1 MFDLR
6 SRLEHARAP
15 DPAVDGVENVWLGDD
30 EVAGAKEES
39 PMTDLAPFVDGHGEA
54 GYVAMYMEVLDRYGG
69 SFREVLRSVR
79 DRPGEAVLF
88 HCTAGRDRTG
98 VLAGMLETLAGYDEE
113 TVQADYLLSRI
124 GIEVAREQLLGFAKK
139 YSQGVASNGSSE
151 AGFDV
156 PGFHNLV
163 SLRVTCWNAF
173 VEAVGREYGGFEGYV
188 TKVLGFSD
196 EDLVKIKKNLVEEP

>member
-1 MFDLR
+1 
-6 SRLEHARAP
+6 
-15 DPAVDGVENVWLGDD
+15 
-30 EVAGAKEES
+30 
-39 PMTDLAPFVDGHGEA
+39 
-54 GYVAMYMEVLDRYGG
+54 
-69 SFREVLRSVR
+69 
-79 DRPGEAVLF
+79 
-88 HCTAGRDRTG
+88 
-98 VLAGMLETLAGYDEE
+98 MLETLAGYDEE
-113 TVQADYLLSRI
+113 TVQTDYLLSRI

-139 YSQGVASNGSSE
+139 YSQGVGSNASPD

-163 SLRVTCWNAF
+163 SLKVACWKAF